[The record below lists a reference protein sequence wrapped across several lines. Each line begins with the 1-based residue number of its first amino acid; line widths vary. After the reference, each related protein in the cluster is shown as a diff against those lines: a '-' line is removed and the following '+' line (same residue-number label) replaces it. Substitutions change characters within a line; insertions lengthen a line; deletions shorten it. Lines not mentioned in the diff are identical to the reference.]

1 MRTAWASVAIWA
13 LLSRPNSS
21 WASWRGTDP
30 EPSMSELNHPTPHP
44 RKITTHSLIQMKE
57 KGQRITALTAYDH
70 TMAGLLDQAGI
81 DVILVG
87 DSAAMVVQGLNTTLC
102 VTMEQMLMY
111 ADWVSGAVDRAL
123 VVGDLPFMSY
133 QVNSDEALRNAGR
146 MIKESGVE
154 GVKLEGG
161 SKVCPTVE
169 RIVEVGIPVM
179 GHLGLTPQS
188 IHKFGTY
195 QVRATDDAEADE
207 LRSDARALADAGA
220 FAIVIEKV
228 PADLAAEI
236 AKDVEVPIIGIGAG
250 AGCDGQ
256 ILVSHDMLG
265 LYTKFHPR
273 FVRRYANLGDQ
284 MLDAFKR
291 YGEDVRSG
299 DFPSE
304 DESY

>member
-1 MRTAWASVAIWA
+1 
-13 LLSRPNSS
+13 
-21 WASWRGTDP
+21 
-30 EPSMSELNHPTPHP
+30 MSELKKSTPHP
-44 RKITTHSLIQMKE
+44 RKITTRSLSQMKE

-161 SKVCPTVE
+161 SKVCSTVE

-195 QVRATDDAEADE
+195 QVRATDQAEADE
-207 LRSDARALADAGA
+207 LRADARALADAGA

-236 AKDVEVPIIGIGAG
+236 AKDVAVPIIGIGAG